1 VKIVRGGSAENKD
14 KRWVK
19 FDIELDESDLQAET
33 FQHNLARLTVIQK
46 YTLLTKL
53 AELLVTV
60 RMETLGVGGADSSAL
75 NKAYKDYVAN
85 LPKASD

>member
-1 VKIVRGGSAENKD
+1 MKIVRGGSAENKD

-33 FQHNLARLTVIQK
+33 IQHNLAPLTVIQK

-75 NKAYKDYVAN
+75 NKAYRDYVAN
-85 LPKASD
+85 LPKASA